1 MTPTVFIFGIFCVGG
16 GNFESLIDSEC
27 NQLNS
32 KVPCLLVEAYLA
44 HVPSLNWFKLTHLN
58 SNHVVSTLKF
68 LKIDQNET
76 SLYLFPKRNIK
87 WVMLQVNYVIQG
99 SMEPRCICKEWNVG
113 VFEKMEPRCI
123 RVILDY
129 ILTSASLN
137 LNFGYIY
144 GFFL

>member
-1 MTPTVFIFGIFCVGG
+1 
-16 GNFESLIDSEC
+16 
-27 NQLNS
+27 
-32 KVPCLLVEAYLA
+32 
-44 HVPSLNWFKLTHLN
+44 
-58 SNHVVSTLKF
+58 
-68 LKIDQNET
+68 
-76 SLYLFPKRNIK
+76 
-87 WVMLQVNYVIQG
+87 MLQVNYVIQG

-144 GFFL
+144 GFFYKIVGFYESNVLRFFSNTVYN